1 MTLPAPLGESSV
13 FLSHLDQLS
22 RVAPL
27 ERPILIIGERGTGKE
42 LSAARVHFLSR
53 RWSGPTSG

>member
-1 MTLPAPLGESSV
+1 MADLPAPMGESPA
-13 FLSHLDQLS
+13 FLAHLDHLS

-27 ERPILIIGERGTGKE
+27 DRPVLIIGERGTGKE

-53 RWSGPTSG
+53 RWAG